1 MEQASEMRAALLK
14 QRVGV
19 LRFFFLFLPLFNK
32 HVFSVFLLDQLENGE
47 MSWRISR
54 VLRNKSRCACL
65 FLLLL
70 FQVMFFLCF
79 LNLYKRGFNY
89 RERRNPKLL
98 SLMLAFA
105 DWIQGFV
112 I

>member
-1 MEQASEMRAALLK
+1 MMRAGLLK

-32 HVFSVFLLDQLENGE
+32 HVFFCFLCLPFGPAREWINELEDKQGFE
-47 MSWRISR
+47 KQVQMR
-54 VLRNKSRCACL
+54 VLVFIIIISSI
-65 FLLLL
+65 
-70 FQVMFFLCF
+70 VFFLCF

-98 SLMLAFA
+98 SLMPAFA